1 MKGAWFS
8 VICEV
13 NNGMITNKIS
23 RVVYALTASSAK
35 RQAKEEFAGSDD
47 VKILDAYPIRNV
59 ETFTGRKAKYNANH
73 Q

>member
-13 NNGMITNKIS
+13 NNGSVTNKIS
-23 RVVYALTASSAK
+23 RVVYAMTASSAK
-35 RQAKEEFAGSDD
+35 YQALNEFAGDGS
-47 VKILDAYPIRNV
+47 VKIIDAHPIRNI

-73 Q
+73 T